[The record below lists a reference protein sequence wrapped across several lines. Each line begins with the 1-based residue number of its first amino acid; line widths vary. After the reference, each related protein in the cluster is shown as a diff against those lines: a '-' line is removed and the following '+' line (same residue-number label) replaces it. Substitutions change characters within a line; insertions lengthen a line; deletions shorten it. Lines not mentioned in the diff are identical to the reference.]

1 MSLADALPP
10 EERVLLD
17 RLSPA
22 DQAGIEEAY
31 ALYLQEKAAGKRS
44 DPLWRLAQ
52 RQGQAAS

>member
-31 ALYLQEKAAGKRS
+31 ALYLQEKAAEAG
-44 DPLWRLAQ
+44 A
-52 RQGQAAS
+52 G